1 MSENRFSAMSRF
13 LSFVVEAFWYL
24 IRILI
29 LLTVAL
35 WLSVMLGWKS
45 GNLIFSLP
53 VKLEYQASL
62 DSFSSQAGQRISH
75 FKVVGNPLVSADN
88 LSKSEISLFICSVML
103 PALVIVLL
111 IVRQLRLFLRSVKA
125 GRPFERDNP
134 ARIRRI
140 GYLVTVLGPLVGL
153 GNYISGSKFIQRIS
167 LPDFSISV
175 ETNIHL
181 EMVFTG
187 LLIVLIAQI
196 FEVGVSLQEDQD
208 LTV

>member
-1 MSENRFSAMSRF
+1 MSENRFISMSRF

-29 LLTVAL
+29 LLTVVL
-35 WLSVMLGWKS
+35 WLAVLLGWKS
-45 GNLIFSLP
+45 NHLIFSLP

-75 FKVVGNPLVSADN
+75 FKVVGSPLVSADN
-88 LSKSEISLFICSVML
+88 LSKSEMSLFICSVML
-103 PALVIVLL
+103 PALAIVLL

-125 GRPFERDNP
+125 GRPFERANP

-140 GYLVTVLGPLVGL
+140 GYLVAVLGPLVGL
-153 GNYISGSKFIQRIS
+153 GNFISGSKLIQRIS
-167 LPDFSISV
+167 LSDFSTSV

-181 EMVFTG
+181 EMVFMG
-187 LLIVLIAQI
+187 LLIVLIGQI
-196 FEVGVSLQEDQD
+196 FEAGVSLQEDQD